1 MLQITLALLS
11 LPWWHL
17 GYLGEFQIFTQT
29 LNSHQSSIKVKPLS
43 SPTSMDFLDVTTF
56 KGPDFDATG
65 QLDTKV
71 FFKPTD
77 SHALLHYT
85 SFHPKHTFRGIV
97 KSQHIRY
104 KRICSRPEDCIVATR
119 TLFRALK
126 NRGYPRS
133 FLRTVRHFHKQPDPS
148 MQREIRKKHCTFCC
162 DLLPLGYQ
170 GHEKHQKKR

>member
-1 MLQITLALLS
+1 
-11 LPWWHL
+11 
-17 GYLGEFQIFTQT
+17 
-29 LNSHQSSIKVKPLS
+29 
-43 SPTSMDFLDVTTF
+43 MDFLDVTTF

-97 KSQHIRY
+97 KSQLIRY
-104 KRICSRPEDCIVATR
+104 KQICSRPEDCIVATR

-133 FLRTVRHFHKQPDPS
+133 FLRTVRQDFHKQPDPS
-148 MQREIRKKHCTFCC
+148 MQREIRKKHIAPFVAIYSPFATRVMRNTRKNFN
-162 DLLPLGYQ
+162 DTMAGTSLA
-170 GHEKHQKKR
+170 